1 MICTSTLCFQ
11 VKSMQQQHTLRE
23 LFVEFFTEKRKL
35 QNEIEEEDFFF
46 VLNFR
51 PLNHFF

>member
-1 MICTSTLCFQ
+1 MIYKLCFQ

-23 LFVEFFTEKRKL
+23 LFVKFVTEKRNL
-35 QNEIEEEDFFF
+35 QVEVEEADFFF

-51 PLNHFF
+51 PFNHFF